1 VSNRW
6 RSGNTVHAFVV
17 KIKEEGTLRES
28 LKRFM
33 KTDRNRSRVIAL
45 FAVLAAIGAVGG
57 VLAANWVTQTN
68 HVRDLL
74 ETKECPDCNFQRADL
89 ERLDLRK
96 VDLQGA
102 NLQGANLK
110 GAQLGRAD
118 LSRADLRHANLEG
131 ANLGCQSYSFSV
143 HSDSNTDLGVRLDR
157 SPIAPAD
164 PQAASPGFNFNTTDQ
179 SATFS
184 LNLGG
189 CANLQG
195 ANLQGA
201 TMPDGSVHP

>member
-1 VSNRW
+1 
-6 RSGNTVHAFVV
+6 
-17 KIKEEGTLRES
+17 
-28 LKRFM
+28 M
-33 KTDRNRSRVIAL
+33 KTDRNRTRVIAL

-57 VLAANWVTQTN
+57 VFAANWVVQAN

-74 ETKECPDCNFQRADL
+74 ETKECPDCNFQRANL

-96 VDLQGA
+96 VDLQGSD
-102 NLQGANLK
+102 LQGANLK

-118 LSRADLRHANLEG
+118 LSRADLRHANLKG
-131 ANLGCQSYSFSV
+131 ADLGCQSYSFSV
-143 HSDSNTDLGVRLDR
+143 HSDSNADLGVRLDQ

-164 PQAASPGFNFNTTDQ
+164 PQTASPGFDFNSTDK

-184 LNLGG
+184 LNFGG
-189 CANLQG
+189 CADLRG

>member
-1 VSNRW
+1 
-6 RSGNTVHAFVV
+6 
-17 KIKEEGTLRES
+17 
-28 LKRFM
+28 M
-33 KTDRNRSRVIAL
+33 KSDRKRSRVIAL

-57 VLAANWVTQTN
+57 VLAASWVVQTN

-74 ETKECPDCNFQRADL
+74 ETKKCPDCNFQRANL

-96 VDLQGA
+96 VNLQGA
-102 NLQGANLK
+102 DLQNANLK
-110 GAQLGRAD
+110 GAQLGNAD

-131 ANLGCQSYSFSV
+131 ADLGCQSYSFSV
-143 HSDSNTDLGVRLDR
+143 RSDSTADLGVRLDH
-157 SPIAPAD
+157 SPIAPTD
-164 PQAASPGFNFNTTDQ
+164 PQKASPGFDFNTTDQ
-179 SATFS
+179 SATLS

-201 TMPDGSVHP
+201 TMPNGSVHP

>member
-1 VSNRW
+1 
-6 RSGNTVHAFVV
+6 
-17 KIKEEGTLRES
+17 
-28 LKRFM
+28 M

-57 VLAANWVTQTN
+57 VFAANWVVQTN
-68 HVRDLL
+68 HIRDLL
-74 ETKECPDCNFQRADL
+74 ETKECPDCNFQRANL

-110 GAQLGRAD
+110 GTQLGHAD
-118 LSRADLRHANLEG
+118 LSHADLRHADLEG
-131 ANLGCQSYSFSV
+131 ADLGCQSYSFSV
-143 HSDSNTDLGVRLDR
+143 HSDSSANLGVRLDH
-157 SPIAPAD
+157 SPIATTD
-164 PQAASPGFNFNTTDQ
+164 PQNASPGFNFNTTDQ
-179 SATFS
+179 GATFS

-189 CANLQG
+189 CTNLEG

-201 TMPDGSVHP
+201 TMPNGAVHP